1 MIIHSRFR
9 RSPSVI
15 TRSVGDEIVAA
26 VPARDDFHCLS
37 GTALAMWDLLEIP
50 RTLPELAG
58 IASAAYSTEPER
70 IISDIDLLLDDLI
83 AQGLVEEVEET
94 DI

>member
-15 TRSVGDEIVAA
+15 TRGVGDEVLAA
-26 VPARDDFHCLS
+26 VPARDDFHCLA
-37 GTALAMWDLLEIP
+37 GTALAVWDLLEVP
-50 RTLPELAG
+50 RTLPELVR
-58 IASAAYSTEPER
+58 IAAAAYSTESER
-70 IISDIDLLLDDLI
+70 IASDIDRLVDDLI
-83 AQGLVEEVEET
+83 AEGLVEEVEET